1 MTTDRRHWVDEP
13 YRGCIGQAARV
24 LKSHASRL
32 GQGNV
37 NGVVQR
43 VTEGAN
49 LRAAQAMMS
58 LTTRPWTSV
67 SLKSRPLYR

>member
-1 MTTDRRHWVDEP
+1 MITHSDHWADEP
-13 YRGCIGQAARV
+13 DRGCIDQAAGA
-24 LKSHASRL
+24 LNSHAPRL

-37 NGVVQR
+37 NGVIQPII
-43 VTEGAN
+43 EEAN
-49 LRAAQAMMS
+49 DRAAQAMMS